1 MSVAKKIFSFLLIVF
16 VYSCVSIET
25 NSKKTSKEKKYFSS
39 SGFALI
45 YEDNLYKDKI
55 VYKKIDNNKNQ
66 VIHNVL
72 KVNTPIQIINPVNKK
87 ILETKI
93 YKKSEYPKIFNI
105 VISEKIASF
114 LELDLNNPYVE
125 LLEIKKNKTFIAKK
139 TNTFVEE
146 KNVAVKA
153 PVSEI
158 KMDDLSSNET
168 STKKVKKDK
177 DSYVLVINDFY
188 YKESADNLMNE

>member
-105 VISEKIASF
+105 VRSRDSIAS
-114 LELDLNNPYVE
+114 LSPLIVAISSPAAT
-125 LLEIKKNKTFIAKK
+125 LLPSPWLQEICKLPAQI
-139 TNTFVEE
+139 
-146 KNVAVKA
+146 
-153 PVSEI
+153 
-158 KMDDLSSNET
+158 
-168 STKKVKKDK
+168 
-177 DSYVLVINDFY
+177 
-188 YKESADNLMNE
+188 